1 MSFHFTSQESH
12 THIKNGKPQT
22 KEQIVNVRN
31 GTGTK
36 TVIVKNTKGTH
47 KSTRKLTKKEIKN
60 IQGRKFMPTLFS
72 ECYNTLRPC
81 SADRKRNLTRK
92 GSR

>member
-1 MSFHFTSQESH
+1 MPFHFTSQESH
-12 THIKNGKPQT
+12 THSKNGETQT
-22 KEQIVNVRN
+22 KEQIVKVRN
-31 GTGTK
+31 GKGTK
-36 TVIVKNTKGTH
+36 SVIVKNNKGTH
-47 KSTRKLTKKEIKN
+47 KSTRKLTKKEVKN

-81 SADRKRNLTRK
+81 SGDRKRSLTRK